1 MQSTQT
7 LPSLFLIFM
16 GSMDCLTT
24 VIGTLYYGTR
34 ELNPVLA
41 GLVNSNLPAFVI
53 VKLTVTV
60 SAALTLILAQKTLM
74 RSPDKNSASF
84 KIMLQILRITYFSI
98 ILFLAI
104 AVTHNL
110 LVLFNI
116 LL

>member
-24 VIGTLYYGTR
+24 VIGSLYFGTR

-41 GLVNSNLPAFVI
+41 GLVNSNIPAFVAL
-53 VKLTVTV
+53 KLTVTISV
-60 SAALTLILAQKTLM
+60 GLIFILAQKTLM
-74 RSPDKNSASF
+74 KTPNKNSASF
-84 KIMLQILRITYFSI
+84 KIALRILKIAYFSI
-98 ILFLAI
+98 VLFLAI
-104 AVTHNL
+104 VVANNL

>member
-1 MQSTQT
+1 
-7 LPSLFLIFM
+7 M

-41 GLVNSNLPAFVI
+41 GLVSSNLSAFVI

-60 SAALTLILAQKTLM
+60 SAALTLIFAQKTLM
-74 RSPDKNSASF
+74 RSPDQNSASF
-84 KIMLQILRITYFSI
+84 KITFQILRVTYFSI

-104 AVTHNL
+104 AVIHNL
-110 LVLFNI
+110 LILFNV

>member
-41 GLVNSNLPAFVI
+41 GLVNSNISAFV
-53 VKLTVTV
+53 VLKLTVTV
-60 SAALTLILAQKTLM
+60 AVGLIFILAQKTLM
-74 RSPDKNSASF
+74 KSPDKNSASF
-84 KIMLQILRITYFSI
+84 KIALQNNKSC
-98 ILFLAI
+98 LF
-104 AVTHNL
+104 
-110 LVLFNI
+110 
-116 LL
+116 